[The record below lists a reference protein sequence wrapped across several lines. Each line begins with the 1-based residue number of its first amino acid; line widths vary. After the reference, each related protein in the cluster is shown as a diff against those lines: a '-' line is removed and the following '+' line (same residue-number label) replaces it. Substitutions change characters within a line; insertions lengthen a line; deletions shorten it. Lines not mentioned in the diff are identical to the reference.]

1 MKVVVLIMLMCSTTP
16 GNDCQTIPT
25 PQVQFN
31 SMYDC
36 TVYGYDFSH
45 KLISEFSREFV
56 NEHGAYTKFMCEI
69 DNRLDT

>member
-25 PQVQFN
+25 PKVQFD

-36 TVYGYDFSH
+36 TVYGY
-45 KLISEFSREFV
+45 KYSEEVVSNLTPEFV
-56 NEHGAYTKFMCEI
+56 NKYGAYTRFMCEKREI
-69 DNRLDT
+69 I

>member
-1 MKVVVLIMLMCSTTP
+1 MKYILILWICSSVP
-16 GNDCQTIPT
+16 GNECKLLQTSEYLFKD
-25 PQVQFN
+25 V
-31 SMYDC
+31 YDC